1 MCALIE
7 GVYLIGLKESLNK
20 GVPVWAP
27 IDIRINDLIEISDNK
42 EKVMKII
49 TAQFEEYMAHLK
61 TIVKTEDIEYFQT
74 MSAVI
79 DTNTLERKVIFSPSG
94 FLSTLAFNLNVNNIC
109 SIFDGKAIIVF
120 NGDVDNIV
128 EQFRNIL
135 VVKLKS

>member
-7 GVYLIGLKESLNK
+7 GIYLIGLKESLNK

-79 DTNTLERKVIFSPSG
+79 DANTLERKVIFSPSV
-94 FLSTLAFNLNVNNIC
+94 FFKYF
-109 SIFDGKAIIVF
+109 SI
-120 NGDVDNIV
+120 
-128 EQFRNIL
+128 
-135 VVKLKS
+135 